1 MGAILETAEL
11 AERLV
16 ADELGQTFSLDKSR
30 LYSLINGEQGYTLT
44 LASEHGDVYDLLE
57 NTDSKDIARVSDFIV
72 VVTCGWASP
81 ITGDENDDE
90 QVAPSQH
97 PERRRVRLVVTASRE
112 GMASVLRFQDTPD
125 DVITDE
131 GEARGSLAEAVQS
144 LFF

>member
-44 LASEHGDVYDLLE
+44 LASEHGDVYDLLNE
-57 NTDSKDIARVSDFIV
+57 SDSKDVARVSDFIV

-81 ITGDENDDE
+81 ITDDDDGE
-90 QVAPSQH
+90 EIAPSQH
-97 PERRRVRLVVTASRE
+97 PQRRRVRLVVTASRE

>member
-16 ADELGQTFSLDKSR
+16 ADELGDTFAIERAR
-30 LYSLINGEQGYTLT
+30 LYSLIKAEQGYTLT
-44 LASEHGDVYDLLE
+44 LASEHSDVYDLLD
-57 NTDSKDIARVSDFIV
+57 NTDSKNIAQASDFVV

-81 ITGDENDDE
+81 VVGDPDADE

-97 PERRRVRLVVTASRE
+97 PERRRVRLVVTASRD
-112 GMASVLRFQDTPD
+112 GMASVLRFQDEPNDTVTD
-125 DVITDE
+125 D
-131 GEARGSLAEAVQS
+131 GEARGTLAFAVQS

>member
-16 ADELGQTFSLDKSR
+16 ADELGENFAIERSR
-30 LYSLINGEQGYTLT
+30 LYSLIKGEQGYTLT
-44 LASEHGDVYDLLE
+44 LASEHSDVYDLLGDD
-57 NTDSKDIARVSDFIV
+57 DSKDIARVSDFIV

-81 ITGDENDDE
+81 IVGDPDADE

-97 PERRRVRLVVTASRE
+97 PERRRVRLVVTASRD
-112 GMASVLRFQDTPD
+112 GMASVLRFQDQPD
-125 DVITDE
+125 DTITDE
-131 GEARGSLAEAVQS
+131 GQARGTLAEAVQS

>member
-44 LASEHGDVYDLLE
+44 LASEHGDVYDLLNE
-57 NTDSKDIARVSDFIV
+57 SDSKDVARVSDFIV

-81 ITGDENDDE
+81 LSGDDDDDE
-90 QVAPSQH
+90 VAPSQH
-97 PERRRVRLVVTASRE
+97 PQRRRVRLVVCASRD

-125 DVITDE
+125 DTITDE

>member
-44 LASEHGDVYDLLE
+44 LASEHSDVYDLLE

-81 ITGDENDDE
+81 IVGDADDDE
-90 QVAPSQH
+90 QLPPSQH
-97 PERRRVRLVVTASRE
+97 PERRRVRLVVTASRD

-131 GEARGSLAEAVQS
+131 GEARGTLAEAVQM